1 MLDILYESGPCLVV
15 LKPAGLLTQAPPG
28 IDSLE
33 LRAREFLK
41 AREGKSGNIYLGVPH
56 RLDRPVSGA
65 VILARH
71 VRAARRVAEQ
81 FEARTITKQYWAV
94 VSGVVDP
101 PAGRWTDH
109 VAKVLQQAQAIIVP
123 AEHPDARQA
132 VLDYQVRGQDADHTW
147 LQIELGTGRMHQ
159 IRVQAAA
166 RGHSVVGDA
175 QYGSAQTFGEQF
187 ADDRLRAI
195 ALHGRR
201 LAFQHPMTHEPVDIT
216 APLPQAWAETFGA
229 WFSAADRD

>member
-33 LRAREFLK
+33 LRAKELLK

-65 VILARH
+65 VILTRH

-101 PAGRWTDH
+101 PTGRWTDN
-109 VAKVLQQAQAIIVP
+109 VAKVPEQAQAIIVP
-123 AEHPDARQA
+123 ADHPDGRSA
-132 VLDYQVRGQDADHTW
+132 VLDYQVRGQTTDCTW

-166 RGHSVVGDA
+166 RGHAVVGDA
-175 QYGSAQTFGEQF
+175 QYGSARAFGEQF

-216 APLPQAWAETFGA
+216 APLPLTWAESFGA
-229 WFSAADRD
+229 WFTGD